1 MRRTQIKRF
10 ILFCSVLLTSLTLN
24 APSNAER
31 PPYKAYTTADGL
43 AHDSVNKI
51 HCDSRGFL
59 WFCTAEGLSRFDG
72 YRFKNYGQEQGLPHR
87 NINDFLETR
96 DGTYFV
102 ATSSGL
108 AIFNPNGKAYRWNFF
123 EQKLE
128 QTSDEPPLFQT
139 IFPDEGLFK
148 QPRRN
153 ILCLAQDNG
162 GRIWAGTGSGLF
174 QVERGANGWEL
185 HEFGVAEWKDKG
197 FGFADLLPDSEG
209 GLLAVSSAIYRISP
223 DGDIKKL
230 CDDASSSIVMDRE
243 GRLWMDAY
251 PALKLFAYENNSMR
265 LLRTFTQK
273 DGLPPNAIHFR
284 TAQTLEGR
292 IFVGYEYGLSEY
304 LPNAKENEA
313 QFHFLAREKINGFA
327 LDAAGNLWAATDSR
341 GAWKVS
347 LSGFTL
353 FDSQDGVRPSDEI
366 MSVFSDRK
374 GEVFIASRPNQ
385 LSHFTGGKFETLVP
399 FGLTTRSW
407 GWHYLD
413 SISRDGEWWI
423 PGQLGLRRYPK
434 LSNFNDLVRAQP
446 KRIYTQADGL
456 FADEIFN
463 LFEDS
468 RGDIWFTVIGPMEDT
483 LLRWERNTEKIFGY
497 TTADGLPAHNGPI
510 SFTEDSHG
518 QMWFGYYFG
527 GLARYN
533 NGAFR
538 WFTEKDGLAASQVG
552 DLLTDSEGRLWVAT
566 AGRGLFRVDNTLD
579 DHPLF
584 ASLSTANGLSSNQTS
599 CLTEDRFGRIYVGT
613 GRGINRVDRDGK
625 IRVFTQEDGLPTNL
639 ITRCAADKNGA
650 LWFVVS
656 NTLVRF
662 VPEIERRGAPPPVFI
677 DRILVNG
684 VSQKISELGETEI
697 RPLEF
702 GSSQHQIQVDFFA
715 LTFGAGENVRYQ
727 YRLDDQDWSNPDRQQ
742 SLNLD
747 LASGK
752 HSLLI
757 RAVRA
762 DGTASERPAS
772 VSFRILSPVWLRWW
786 FLTIAVTVIGL
797 AAYAAYRYRVARL
810 LEIERVRT
818 RIATDLHDDIGAG
831 LSRMAVLSEVVKRQT
846 RADHKES
853 VDMLTDIAD
862 SARGL
867 VDSMSDIVWSI
878 DPRKDDLNNVASRIR
893 QFASDVLEARG
904 IDWEFKATEEI
915 GNIKLP
921 PEQRRHLYLIFK
933 EAINNVARHS
943 ACSRVTLEISIS
955 HDRLIGSIRDD
966 GRGFAVQS
974 GDGIPGNGRG
984 GNGLKNMQARAVEL
998 GGRLEIVSKPG
1009 SGTQLSLEI
1018 PLKGHVVKN
1027 DA

>member
-1 MRRTQIKRF
+1 
-10 ILFCSVLLTSLTLN
+10 VSLTL
-24 APSNAER
+24 ALSTRAER
-31 PPYKAYTTADGL
+31 PPYKAYTTAEGL

-51 HCDSRGFL
+51 YCDSRGFL

-102 ATSSGL
+102 GTSSGL
-108 AIFNPNGKAYRWNFF
+108 AIFNPNGKAYRWNFL
-123 EQKLE
+123 QQRLE

-139 IFPDEGLFK
+139 IFPDVGRF
-148 QPRRN
+148 QQARRN
-153 ILCLAQDNG
+153 ILSLAQDNG
-162 GRIWAGTGSGLF
+162 GRIWAGAASGLF

-185 HEFGVAEWKDKG
+185 HEFGDEEWKDKG
-197 FGFADLLPDSEG
+197 LGFGDLLPDSEG
-209 GLLAVSSAIYRISP
+209 GLLAASSAIYRIFP
-223 DGDIKKL
+223 NGDLKKMY
-230 CDDASSSIVMDRE
+230 DDASSSIALDRE

-273 DGLPPNAIHFR
+273 DGLPSNAIHFN
-284 TAQTLEGR
+284 TVQTPEGR
-292 IFVGYEYGLSEY
+292 IFIGYEYGFSEY
-304 LPNAKENEA
+304 LPNAKENEP
-313 QFHFLAREKINGFA
+313 QLHFLAREKINGLA
-327 LDAAGNLWAATDSR
+327 VDAAGNLWAATDSR

-353 FDSQDGVRPSDEI
+353 FDSQDGVRTSDEI
-366 MSVFSDRK
+366 MSVFSDKK

-385 LSHFTGGKFETLVP
+385 LSHFIGGKFETLVP
-399 FGLTTRSW
+399 FGLTSRSW
-407 GWHYLD
+407 SWHYLD
-413 SISRDGEWWI
+413 LISGDGEWWV
-423 PGQLGLRRYPK
+423 PGHVGLRRYPK
-434 LSNFNDLVRAQP
+434 LSNFNDLARAQP
-446 KRIYTQADGL
+446 KRIYTKADGL

-483 LLRWERNTEKIFGY
+483 LLRWERNSEKIFRY
-497 TTADGLPAHNGPI
+497 TTANGLPAHNGPI
-510 SFTEDSHG
+510 SFAEDSHG

-533 NGAFR
+533 NGTFR
-538 WFTEKDGLAASQVG
+538 MFTEKDGLPASQVG
-552 DLLTDSEGRLWVAT
+552 DLWTDSAGRLWVAT
-566 AGRGLFRVDNTLD
+566 ASRGLFRVDKTQD
-579 DHPLF
+579 EHPLF
-584 ASLSTANGLSSNQTS
+584 SSFSTANGLSSNQTT

-613 GRGINRVDRDGK
+613 GRGINRIDRDGR

-639 ITRCAADKNGA
+639 ITRCATDNNGA

-662 VPEIERRGAPPPVFI
+662 VPEIERLGAPPPVFI

-684 VSQKISELGETEI
+684 LPQRISELGETEI
-697 RPLEF
+697 KPLEF
-702 GSSQHQIQVDFFA
+702 GATQHQIQIDFFA

-762 DGTASERPAS
+762 DGATSERPAS
-772 VSFRILSPVWLRWW
+772 VSFRILSPIWQRWW
-786 FLTIAVTVIGL
+786 FLTIALTMVGL
-797 AAYAAYRYRVARL
+797 AAYAAYRYRLARL

-846 RADHKES
+846 QGDHKES
-853 VDMLTDIAD
+853 VDLLTDIAD

-943 ACSRVTLEISIS
+943 GCHRATLEISIS
-955 HDRLIGSIRDD
+955 NDRLLGSIRDD
-966 GRGFAVQS
+966 GRGFSAQS
-974 GDGIPGNGRG
+974 GDGVPGDGRG
-984 GNGLKNMQARAVEL
+984 GNGLRNMQARAQEL
-998 GGRLEIVSKPG
+998 GGTLDIVTTPG
-1009 SGTQLSLEI
+1009 IGTELALVI
-1018 PLKGHVVKN
+1018 PLRSHTRAG
-1027 DA
+1027 